1 MKRIALLAL
10 FSTMCAALCGCLG
23 AVQADDYIY
32 VVGIGFDRGQQYR
45 YNVSFL
51 VQAETGGNT
60 QSAQGGAEVLSAEG
74 DTLHDAMVTLHAGG
88 PFRMNL
94 SRVNTLFFSEELARS
109 GDMQELSNLAFNA
122 LRIRHSVKLMVCMCE
137 AKSLMQGLCLDNS
150 PNITKVQFSVFQN
163 YSSEGITTVSNYSQF
178 MACIR
183 DQRQDGALMLGGID
197 ATAVHQ
203 QDAETEEMTG
213 SSGSGSSGGS
223 GGSGGESGGSSSGG
237 SEEKRE
243 FTTEGVIR
251 TGGMSPYIS
260 GTALFDGWYM
270 KGVINGYDTKFL
282 LLARGEFE
290 QGTISVPSGEN
301 SWAVLYLRS
310 AKAPDIQL
318 DLKDTPKAQ
327 VDIELVCSVL
337 QYIGDTADVK
347 WKGDLQ
353 DISQRYIEQELQR
366 VFGICMG
373 LGSDAMGFGRQA
385 AMQFSDTA
393 AWEGYGWKER
403 YPDMQAEF
411 TVKLELMD
419 ESMSGRLE

>member
-1 MKRIALLAL
+1 MGAG
-10 FSTMCAALCGCLG
+10 FST
-23 AVQADDYIY
+23 
-32 VVGIGFDRGQQYR
+32 
-45 YNVSFL
+45 
-51 VQAETGGNT
+51 
-60 QSAQGGAEVLSAEG
+60 
-74 DTLHDAMVTLHAGG
+74 
-88 PFRMNL
+88 
-94 SRVNTLFFSEELARS
+94 S
-109 GDMQELSNLAFNA
+109 GL
-122 LRIRHSVKLMVCMCE
+122 
-137 AKSLMQGLCLDNS
+137 
-150 PNITKVQFSVFQN
+150 
-163 YSSEGITTVSNYSQF
+163 
-178 MACIR
+178 
-183 DQRQDGALMLGGID
+183 
-197 ATAVHQ
+197 
-203 QDAETEEMTG
+203 
-213 SSGSGSSGGS
+213 
-223 GGSGGESGGSSSGG
+223 GESW
-237 SEEKRE
+237 K
-243 FTTEGVIR
+243 
-251 TGGMSPYIS
+251 
-260 GTALFDGWYM
+260 
-270 KGVINGYDTKFL
+270 
-282 LLARGEFE
+282 EFE

-373 LGSDAMGFGRQA
+373 LGSDAMGFGRRA